1 MTGPTDDLRIRADRP
16 LLPPAILAE
25 EIPLTEKAAALVSA
39 ARQTI
44 ANCFSGEDPR
54 LLVVVGPCSI
64 HDPAAALDYAAQM
77 KTVMDAYSDQLVFVM
92 RAYFEKP
99 RTTVGWKGLI
109 NDPRLD
115 GSFRINDGL
124 RTARRLLADLA
135 ELDIPVGTEFLD
147 TTVPQHIADLVA
159 WGAIGARTSESQTHR
174 ELASGL
180 SMPVGFKN
188 ATDGSVRTAVDAV
201 LAASQ
206 PHWFPGTSKQGVS
219 AILQTSGNEMC
230 HIILRGG
237 SRTGPNYDVKHV
249 TEASAMLTKEHLN
262 SRLMVDLSHGNS
274 RKDHVRQI
282 EVGQDVADQ
291 IATGTS
297 PIFGVMIES
306 NLVEGRQDYGPNAVY
321 GQSVT
326 DACLSIPQ
334 TERVLEA
341 LAEAV
346 DKGPRAALQDR

>member
-1 MTGPTDDLRIRADRP
+1 M
-16 LLPPAILAE
+16 E
-25 EIPLTEKAAALVSA
+25 EVPLTDQAADLVSN
-39 ARQTI
+39 ARKSI
-44 ANCFSGEDPR
+44 ARSLAGEDSR
-54 LLVVVGPCSI
+54 LVMVVGPCSI
-64 HDPAAALDYAAQM
+64 HDSAAALDYAERM
-77 KTVMDAYSDQLVFVM
+77 KPIMDRYADQLVFVM

-109 NDPRLD
+109 NDPKLD
-115 GSFRINDGL
+115 GSFRINEGL
-124 RTARRLLADLA
+124 RSARKLLAQLA
-135 ELDIPVGTEFLD
+135 ELGIPAGTEFLD
-147 TTVPQHIADLVA
+147 TTVPAHIADLIS

-201 LAASQ
+201 MAAKE

-219 AILQTSGNEMC
+219 AILQTTGNDTC

-237 SRTGPNYDVKHV
+237 SRTGPNYDQKHV
-249 TEASAMLTKEHLN
+249 ADACAMLEKEGLPT
-262 SRLMVDLSHGNS
+262 RLMIDLSHGNS
-274 RKDHVRQI
+274 RKDHLKQI
-282 EVGQDVADQ
+282 EVGQDVASQ
-291 IATGTS
+291 VRTGS

-306 NLVEGRQDYGPNAVY
+306 NIVEGRQNYGPNAIY

-326 DACLSIPQ
+326 DACISIEQ
-334 TERVLEA
+334 TEVVLEA

-346 DKGPRAALQDR
+346 AKGPQTLLGGD